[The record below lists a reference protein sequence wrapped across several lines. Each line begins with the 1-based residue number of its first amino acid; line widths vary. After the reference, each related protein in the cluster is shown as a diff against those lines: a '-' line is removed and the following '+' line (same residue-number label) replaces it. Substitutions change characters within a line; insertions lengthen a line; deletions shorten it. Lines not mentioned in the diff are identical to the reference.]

1 MSDHDMRIGE
11 SGARTSDTSTRS
23 DNDPSLA
30 RGVPVAGAGDTEDQ
44 MLGSPKGGGNSAD
57 VADTGPGR
65 YGGEQDLQ
73 PGGPDPHSTGTM
85 PGGGEQRGSDRTY
98 VTDASDAPTAG
109 QAREAAHEMGGRW
122 GSREGG
128 EVH

>member
-11 SGARTSDTSTRS
+11 PGARTSDTSTQS

-30 RGVPVAGAGDTEDQ
+30 QGVPASGGATEDQ
-44 MLGSPKGGGNSAD
+44 MLGTPKGGGTSAD
-57 VADTGPGR
+57 AANTGPGR

-73 PGGPDPHSTGTM
+73 PDAM
-85 PGGGEQRGSDRTY
+85 PLDGELRGSDRPN
-98 VTDASDAPTAG
+98 VTDASDPYTAA
-109 QAREAAHEMGGRW
+109 QAREAAQDMGGRW
-122 GSREGG
+122 GSSEGG